1 MIELREALAGGGY
14 TVDGLRSVLG
24 SPPGIGMEHDRDVY
38 LRRLGHGRTE
48 ILARLFWIGDRVP
61 VEEAR
66 SALRPVDPQVL
77 ADAGLLE
84 IRDGQAHAP
93 WKIAL
98 YEDLYLACDHD
109 GRRLEPDYVTGVNP
123 SGTML
128 ADLTIRRPARSA
140 LDLGTGSGIQALM
153 ASRHSERVIGV
164 DLSERALK
172 CAKLNAAIN
181 GAAGLETRMGSWFEP
196 VEGEEFDLIVANP
209 PFVVS
214 PETDLTY
221 RDSDLPGDEVSMSLI
236 REAAA
241 RLAEGGYAYVVCN
254 WIHRREGDWR
264 EPLEAQFE
272 GSGCDA
278 VLLSYETYDTVGYAA
293 LWNRPLAQ
301 NFGEFRA
308 AVDRWLD
315 YYAQAGIEA
324 ISWGAV
330 ILRRRSTDGNWIRAF
345 EVPGSPR
352 RGSGAHVE
360 RLFTGKDYLRSLR
373 SDDEIL
379 DGVFSLPGET
389 SFEHVFGPGCEEH
402 TLVRNARS
410 VGFAA
415 RIEPRAAQALARCD
429 GKARLRDLAAD
440 GSVVGGAKRLLEL
453 GFLAPPA
460 R

>member
-1 MIELREALAGGGY
+1 MIELREALAAGGY
-14 TVDGLRSVLG
+14 TVEGLRSVLG
-24 SPPGIGMEHDRDVY
+24 RPPDIGMEHDREVFR
-38 LRRLGHGRTE
+38 RRLGQGRTE
-48 ILARLFWIGDRVP
+48 TLARLFWIGDGVS

-66 SALRPVDPQVL
+66 NALKPVEPQVL

-84 IRDGQAHAP
+84 IRDGQVRAP

-98 YEDLYLACDHD
+98 YEDLFLACDHD
-109 GRRLEPDYVTGVNP
+109 KRRLEPDYVTGVNP

-128 ADLTIRRPARSA
+128 ADLTVRRPSRSA

-164 DLSERALK
+164 DLNERALE
-172 CAKLNAAIN
+172 CAKLNAEIN
-181 GAAGLETRMGSWFEP
+181 GAAGVESRVGSWFEP
-196 VEGEEFDLIVANP
+196 VEAEEFDLIMANP

-236 REAAA
+236 RAAAA

-254 WIHRREGDWR
+254 WIHPREADWR

-272 GSGCDA
+272 GGGCDA
-278 VLLSYETYDTVGYAA
+278 VLLRYETYDTVGYAA
-293 LWNRPLAQ
+293 MWNRVLAAD
-301 NFGEFRA
+301 FGEFRA

-315 YYAQAGIEA
+315 YYARSGIEA

-330 ILRRRSTDGNWIRAF
+330 ILRRRSADRNWIRAF
-345 EVPGSPR
+345 EVPGSPH

-360 RLFTGKDYLRSLR
+360 RLFTGKDYLRGLR
-373 SDDEIL
+373 GDDELL

-389 SFEHVFGPGCEEH
+389 SFEHVFGPGRDEH
-402 TLVRNARS
+402 VLVGNPCS
-410 VGFAA
+410 VGFSA
-415 RIEPRAAQALARCD
+415 RIEPQAAHALARCD
-429 GKARLRDLAAD
+429 GKVRLRDLAAD
-440 GSVVGGAKRLLEL
+440 VSVIGGARRLLEL